1 MDIDSEALRAPE
13 SVFPSSPPDIG
24 SPEPTLPPPLEKT
37 IANTIS
43 RSQTVGPSRADSSSD
58 PISKERGNFSF
69 PKSARATPVEPQG
82 KRQRTEQARDL
93 PSEDMFGPTF
103 TPSTENKAQDLIYRA
118 RDLLIEAYSASTNRT
133 QQTNILELVQVFREY
148 TESGVLRK
156 ASNILAT
163 QVASLERATR
173 KVETLARPVLPRQP
187 QAPQATQATQSSQA
201 SQNPQ
206 ASQNIQIPPSYA
218 QIAKSTSS
226 NTSWT
231 IVKTK
236 EQAKA
241 KQATSQ
247 KAKELAKSKEKDS
260 RLILLKSTISGS
272 LPFSPLR
279 LRNAINDAFKKA
291 GQSELVVKSIAK
303 TLAENIVVS
312 TTETFSAQF
321 LLDHKLVW
329 EHIIPH
335 KEAKRDQTYYKVA
348 IHGIP
353 LIDFGQ
359 ANGLDLIKEEI
370 TTFNKGLD
378 PVSTYWLTKQAKRQ
392 DPLTRFGSIVVAFT
406 TPQEASRAI
415 RQRLYIAGTSV
426 KVVPFLTTPPSVQC
440 SNCQGFGHLEAKC
453 LNTLACGLCASNS
466 HKTFQHTCTECTT
479 KGLSCKHL
487 VPKCTNC
494 KGPHIASSLS
504 CEIRQSLFRT
514 SL

>member
-1 MDIDSEALRAPE
+1 MDIDSEAPRAPE
-13 SVFPSSPPDIG
+13 SDFPSSPSNID
-24 SPEPTLPPPLEKT
+24 SPEPTLPPLLEQT
-37 IANTIS
+37 ITNNIFSPQALGTTN
-43 RSQTVGPSRADSSSD
+43 ADSSSD
-58 PISKERGNFSF
+58 PISQERGKAFRQA
-69 PKSARATPVEPQG
+69 SARATPAEPQG

-93 PSEDMFGPTF
+93 PSGEIFRPTSV
-103 TPSTENKAQDLIYRA
+103 PSTKNKAQDLIYRA

-148 TESGVLRK
+148 IESGVLRK
-156 ASNILAT
+156 ASTILAT

-173 KVETLARPVLPRQP
+173 KVETLARPSLPRQT
-187 QAPQATQATQSSQA
+187 QASQATQATQSSQA
-201 SQNPQ
+201 SQS
-206 ASQNIQIPPSYA
+206 SQNSQNNQTSLSYA
-218 QIAKSTSS
+218 QIAKSSS
-226 NTSWT
+226 NTTSWT
-231 IVKTK
+231 IVKPK

-241 KQATSQ
+241 KLDSQ
-247 KAKELAKSKEKDS
+247 KTKELAKSKEKDR
-260 RLILLKSTISGS
+260 RLILINSAISGS
-272 LPFSPLR
+272 LPYSPLK

-291 GQSELVVKSIAK
+291 GQSELVVRSISK
-303 TLAENIVVS
+303 TLADNIVVS

-321 LLDHKLVW
+321 LLEHKLVW

-348 IHGIP
+348 IHSIP
-353 LIDFGQ
+353 VADFSL
-359 ANGLDLIKEEI
+359 NDGLDLIKEEI
-370 TTFNKGLD
+370 TTFNKGLN
-378 PVSTYWLTKQAKRQ
+378 PISIYWLTKLAKRQ
-392 DPLTRFGSIVVAFT
+392 DPATRFGSIVVAFT